1 MVRKVALTAE
11 ALAQQT
17 SIVVLLEAE
26 GAVVD
31 GQGAVPQRRAQQGAN
46 SLVRR
51 LCGTTRRRRE
61 GENFARGSSLKVN
74 ARVGKHVLKRSRA
87 LCAVTTG
94 TETLPA

>member
-31 GQGAVPQRRAQQGAN
+31 GQGAVLQRWAQQGAN

-51 LCGTTRRRRE
+51 LCGTTRRRRVRILH
-61 GENFARGSSLKVN
+61 GDR
-74 ARVGKHVLKRSRA
+74 RSRS
-87 LCAVTTG
+87 
-94 TETLPA
+94 TLGSASMC

>member
-31 GQGAVPQRRAQQGAN
+31 GQGAVLQRRAQQGAN

-51 LCGTTRRRRE
+51 LCGTTRRRRVRILH
-61 GENFARGSSLKVN
+61 GDR
-74 ARVGKHVLKRSRA
+74 RSRS
-87 LCAVTTG
+87 
-94 TETLPA
+94 TLGSASMC